1 MSTGNGRT
9 DSIHHVISYFTDR
22 YNTKI
27 KDLDTNLYI
36 IPIKCGSYD
45 RYQPKGFSYFNGRL
59 CSPVH

>member
-1 MSTGNGRT
+1 MVGQIQ
-9 DSIHHVISYFTDR
+9 SIMLYHISQIDIY
-22 YNTKI
+22 TKI